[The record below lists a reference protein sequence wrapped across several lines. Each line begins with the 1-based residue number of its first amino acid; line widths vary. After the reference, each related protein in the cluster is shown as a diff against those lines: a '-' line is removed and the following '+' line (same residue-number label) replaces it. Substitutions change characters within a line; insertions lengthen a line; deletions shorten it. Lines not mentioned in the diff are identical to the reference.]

1 MEGDRYSNYRIWQP
15 LLLGVVAVLG
25 FWAGI
30 KVKLLPPSPE
40 QQTEIRKLEQNHIQK
55 IQDVISYIQSK
66 YVDSLNQ
73 QKLIQSALESYVN
86 ALDPYSEY
94 IPADEFQ
101 TYQNALSGKQTGFG
115 TELYFID
122 SNLVFFNTLKNS
134 KAYQSGIRN
143 GDEVLELNGLVVSKN
158 RDRIYALLQ
167 QILDSK
173 LDSVNLKAYHRQT
186 NKVQNHI
193 WKVDSYEE
201 PAVKWVHLMDQDIV
215 YLKIDQF
222 IKGSYREFMEYME
235 EFVSEKKGKHLIIDV
250 RGNSGG
256 LVNEVAYILNQLI
269 YEKEKLLFHTNGFH
283 VKKKEY
289 KSTGNAFF
297 KVQNIAV
304 LMDSNTASA
313 AELFAMALKDLNRAK
328 IIGDTSFGKST
339 ILEQFNLADGSAIR
353 LAIARFTTLSG
364 KNIQAYHTQ
373 NNSVVPV
380 SDADAAEE
388 SQAPAESAG
397 SALFAPGVLPD
408 VLYEDQN
415 QILKDKDLVEYI
427 DKRILE
433 QILFYSRISQDHPDR
448 IYESKEI
455 KEQIQKEYKACPEN
469 LRKGIAAE
477 LFEQEFRYA
486 LCAWLFNSEL
496 EQRDRLRKD
505 EIIQIAIRAIKGS
518 F

>member
-1 MEGDRYSNYRIWQP
+1 MESDRYSSYRIWQP

-30 KVKLLPPSPE
+30 KVKLLQPNPT
-40 QQTEIRKLEQNHIQK
+40 QQTEIRKLDQHHAQK

-73 QKLIQSALESYVN
+73 QKLIQLALESYVN

-115 TELYFID
+115 MELYFID
-122 SNLVFFNTLKNS
+122 TNLVFFNTINSS

-143 GDEVLELNGLVVSKN
+143 GDVVLELNGLDVSKN
-158 RDRIYALLQ
+158 RDKVYSQLQ
-167 QILDSK
+167 QILDAK
-173 LDSVNLKAYHRQT
+173 LDSISIKVFQRQANKIQNYHWT
-186 NKVQNHI
+186 AE
-193 WKVDSYEE
+193 SYEE
-201 PAVKWVHLMDQDIV
+201 PSVKGVHLIEKDIL

-235 EFVSEKKGKHLIIDV
+235 TFVGDKRAKHMIIDV

-269 YEKEKLLFHTNGFH
+269 YEKEKLLFKTDGYH
-283 VKKKEY
+283 VKEKEY

-297 KVQNIAV
+297 KVQHIAV
-304 LMDSNTASA
+304 LIDSNTASA

-328 IIGDTSFGKST
+328 IIGDTSFGKAT

-353 LAIARFTTLSG
+353 LAIARFSTLSG
-364 KNIQAYHTQ
+364 KNIQRIHEQQ
-373 NNSVVPV
+373 NWQVAV
-380 SDADAAEE
+380 SDTLIPFGSMTADET
-388 SQAPAESAG
+388 SGTDGP
-397 SALFAPGVLPD
+397 PHGVLPD
-408 VLYEDQN
+408 IIYEDQN
-415 QILKDKDLVEYI
+415 PILNNKEVLAFI
-427 DKRILE
+427 DKRILA
-433 QILFYSRISQDHPDR
+433 QINFYHSVIQDHPDR
-448 IYESKEI
+448 IYENKEI
-455 KEQIQKEYKACPEN
+455 KEQIQKEFNACPEN
-469 LRKGIAAE
+469 LRKGISAE
-477 LFEQEFRYA
+477 LFEAEFRHA
-486 LCAWLFNSEL
+486 LCAWIYNTEL

-505 EIIQIAIRAIKGS
+505 EMIRIAIREIKGS